1 MNIIV
6 GIIVINYI
14 LTIIIGIKRYQKQR
28 KLTAKI
34 GDMNRSLINQR
45 QNLLN
50 IVRYAE
56 FIKENYFETL
66 NKIKKELEKD
76 KL

>member
-1 MNIIV
+1 
-6 GIIVINYI
+6 
-14 LTIIIGIKRYQKQR
+14 
-28 KLTAKI
+28 
-34 GDMNRSLINQR
+34 MNRSLVNQR